1 MGSSE
6 DQGGMWG
13 MGNGIG
19 TVHIDTSIQIEKCKA
34 PKKAKVVE
42 ESLKAFRFK
51 STSSYAKYEFKNAW
65 LRDLAYLYSASQK
78 VGRLEDLLGYISDR
92 LGAHPANR
100 SRVSRCL
107 QAVERFLSQ
116 VPGSISY
123 EASLARVRSL
133 LRNAIL
139 GAYAWWDSSIT
150 HEYNGT
156 GCVRAYEQP
165 KELSGGKI
173 DVSVPRC
180 SRDNIKCTIQR
191 FFEQNKQHFI
201 AIGLAI
207 KELGN
212 NASEELQQAKKI
224 IEDAEKNREGLCDD
238 GVCRRLGDVL
248 IAVDGLNMDCFAAN
262 NDKEWMLLADVLGK
276 ELINPVRDAKATN

>member
-1 MGSSE
+1 
-6 DQGGMWG
+6 MWG

-19 TVHIDTSIQIEKCKA
+19 TVHIDTSIQIERCKA

-65 LRDLAYLYSASQK
+65 LRDLAYLYIASQK

-139 GAYAWWDSSIT
+139 GAYPWWDSSIT

-173 DVSVPRC
+173 DVSVPLCRQN
-180 SRDNIKCTIQR
+180 NIKCIIHQ
-191 FFEQNKQHFI
+191 FFERNKEHF
-201 AIGLAI
+201 LAI
-207 KELGN
+207 K
-212 NASEELQQAKKI
+212 QAIEKGSNVSDKLKRTKEI
-224 IEDAEKNREGLCDD
+224 IEEAQKNPRHLCDD